1 MEEVYDIAPDTVSN
15 NILVSAWSK
24 SQRSEAPERAL
35 EIFTQMEEGFKK
47 GNQEV
52 KPDNYSYTSVIDC
65 FVKANRPQAGP
76 QAMGLLE
83 RMQALHRDHGG
94 DAPSTGCYNVV
105 LNSLATARNKE
116 IRFRCFSIEL
126 VGICTFCSTTIRWLG
141 FVATL
146 LHSLI

>member
-83 RMQALHRDHGG
+83 RMQAVHRDHGG

-105 LNSLATARNKE
+105 LNSLATARNKD
-116 IRFRCFSIEL
+116 S
-126 VGICTFCSTTIRWLG
+126 
-141 FVATL
+141 A
-146 LHSLI
+146 